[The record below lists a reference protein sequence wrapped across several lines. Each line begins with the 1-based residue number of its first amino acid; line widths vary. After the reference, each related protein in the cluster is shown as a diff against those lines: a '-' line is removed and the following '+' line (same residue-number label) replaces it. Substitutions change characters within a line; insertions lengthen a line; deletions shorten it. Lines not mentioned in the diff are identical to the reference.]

1 MPPGLWGQGAGATGL
16 PQAGCGKQELVQD
29 MEVGTSAARSRCV
42 SWHGALDPKLPVA
55 LKVRQSKVLET
66 PLAGSP

>member
-42 SWHGALDPKLPVA
+42 SWHGLW
-55 LKVRQSKVLET
+55 T
-66 PLAGSP
+66 PNC